1 MAKIKLLLLALLFIA
16 IPKGL
21 YAYTNGQIVNIN
33 HMNYKVMS
41 IDLRKL
47 AFLNADNTVV
57 GHLEIPGIVKDGQ
70 GTTFTVTRVSFVGG
84 YTCEKITSVKLP
96 ETVTDLDVGVFSG
109 ASLESITL
117 SKNVQNIA
125 ENANTQVK
133 KVPKYIVPSDNPY
146 FKSDDKGALYSK
158 DGKTLRFVPSSI
170 PLDNGA
176 YTVNSSV
183 EKITKSCFTLI
194 NGLKKINLPPNL
206 QEVSVGY
213 PSIAPI
219 KTLGEFAMPT
229 VGTTPYKIIE
239 GVLCK
244 DNELVFYPRAKPVVD
259 YKVPDGITS
268 LATFS
273 IAYPRDMEKIDL
285 NQVTTMA
292 KSSLLAAYKL
302 TEVTLPKDLKKY
314 NPTTKTGME
323 PGCIGSCSK
332 LAKYIVPAENKDF
345 EDVDGVVYSKPNKEV
360 LYLYPAGKSG
370 DTYNILPGTKVIE
383 ALAFWSAQKLTS
395 MTFPQGLDSIKD
407 EAFRQ
412 LPLLENVTFVEP
424 SNITHLGKAVFRAC
438 SKLKEVTLPSQV
450 TSLDM
455 PFADCANLETI
466 NVPNGSQ
473 LKVLHSNSFSSNKK
487 LKQFNF
493 KGTCQLE
500 EIESDAFAYLPKLE
514 SFTFPKTVKTIKTN
528 AFRGCSGMKTA
539 EFPSD
544 ADIEVIGQGAFADCG
559 LTKFTVPK
567 NVTKIDREAFN
578 KCTALTVV
586 DISEKTTDI
595 SPEAFKG
602 CSKLIALNV
611 SRKHTVYSSVDGYL
625 LSKDKKTLA
634 IFPPGKANDRFTLL
648 PPSIK
653 KIGDYAFYD
662 CKELK
667 NVVIPNLVESIGERS
682 FGLCSNLHTI
692 TFLCDNKID
701 PTKINQLQSK
711 RSFDDG
717 KEAPNLMEK
726 IDIHV
731 RKEKLLDYQNDNFY
745 KKFKS
750 INPSFVNGTEEY
762 IAVSDGAVDM
772 LKTTREDETF
782 VFPAKVTH
790 NSKNY
795 VVSLVG
801 DYAFNGVSNKM
812 KEVVVTKDVKYVGA
826 KAFMTD
832 KEQKTS
838 TIQSVFFIESNPTKE
853 MLSTTRFDL
862 DDTGNN
868 YNEFATTTNI
878 YVKKTA
884 LSTYQ
889 TEWGKTVYKKETDK
903 EEKSP
908 LDFTS
913 QLKYQIPGVTI
924 KNKYSTFAREFDV
937 DFGIYNKEKGNSKV
951 AAFVAK
957 ISDVKPGSG
966 DYGNSNYFVKMSSVD
981 VNGGYSNSYDYVPA
995 NTGVL
1000 LKVLDKEA
1008 TSDDFYYAIGEKDD
1022 QVYSVSNNIMT
1033 GVIVNSKSVSA
1044 SATDPVYL
1052 IQGGIFKKAVS
1063 TINPF
1068 PIHKAYA
1075 KIEGVPAGAKLT
1087 LVFAGDDG
1095 TTGIRMVDST
1105 KTDDDSYYNL
1115 NGQRVINPQHG
1126 VFIRRGRK
1134 VIIK

>member
-1 MAKIKLLLLALLFIA
+1 MAKIKLLLLALLFMA
-16 IPKGL
+16 IPEGL

-133 KVPKYIVPSDNPY
+133 KVPKYIVPSNNPY

-219 KTLGEFAMPT
+219 ESLEEFAMPT

-268 LATFS
+268 LANFS
-273 IAYPRDMEKIDL
+273 IAYPKDMEKINL

-302 TEVTLPKDLKKY
+302 TEVTLPKHLKKY

-323 PGCIGSCSK
+323 PGSIGSCSK
-332 LAKYIVPAENKDF
+332 LTKYIVPADNTDF
-345 EDVDGVVYSKPNKEV
+345 EAVDGVVYSKPKKDV

-370 DTYNILPGTKVIE
+370 DTYNILPETKVIE
-383 ALAFWSAQKLTS
+383 ALAFWSVQHLKT
-395 MTFPQGLDSIKD
+395 MTFPAELDSIKD

-412 LPLLENVTFVEP
+412 LPKLEKVIFTEP
-424 SNITHLGKAVFRAC
+424 SNIKHLGKAVFRAC
-438 SKLKEVTLPSQV
+438 SKLTEITLPSKI

-466 NVPNGSQ
+466 NVPNGSL

-750 INPSFVNGTEEY
+750 INPSFVNGTEKY

>member
-33 HMNYKVMS
+33 HMNYKVLS
-41 IDLRKL
+41 TAERRL
-47 AFLNADNTVV
+47 AFLNADNTIV
-57 GHLEIPGIVKDGQ
+57 GHLAIPGIVKDGL
-70 GTTFTVTRVSFVGG
+70 GTTFTVTRVSFIGR
-84 YTCEKITSVKLP
+84 YTCENITSVELP

-170 PLDNGA
+170 PLVNGA

-206 QEVSVGY
+206 KEVSVGY

-219 KTLGEFAMPT
+219 ESLEEFAMPT
-229 VGTTPYKIIE
+229 VGTTPYSIKD

-244 DNELVFYPRAKPVVD
+244 GNELVFYPRAKPVVD

-268 LATFS
+268 LANFS

-302 TEVTLPKDLKKY
+302 TEVTLPKHLKKY

-323 PGCIGSCSK
+323 PGSIGSCSK
-332 LAKYIVPAENKDF
+332 LTKYIVPADNTDF
-345 EDVDGVVYSKPNKEV
+345 EAVDGVVYSKPKKDV

-370 DTYNILPGTKVIE
+370 NTYNILPETKVIE
-383 ALAFWSAQKLTS
+383 ALAFWSVQHLKT
-395 MTFPQGLDSIKD
+395 MTFPAGLDSIKD

-412 LPLLENVTFVEP
+412 LPKLEKVIFTEP
-424 SNITHLGKAVFRAC
+424 SNIKHLGKAVFRAC
-438 SKLKEVTLPSQV
+438 SKLTEVTLPSKI

-473 LKVLHSNSFSSNKK
+473 LKTLHSNSFSSNKK
-487 LKQFNF
+487 LKHFNF
-493 KGTCQLE
+493 KGSCQLE
-500 EIESDAFAYLPKLE
+500 EIESDAFAYLKNLE

-611 SRKHTVYSSVDGYL
+611 SRKHSVYSSVDGYL
-625 LSKDKKTLA
+625 LSKNKETLK

-653 KIGDYAFYD
+653 KIGDYAFFD

-667 NVVIPNLVESIGERS
+667 NVVIPNLVESIGKRS
-682 FGLCSNLHTI
+682 FGLCSNLNTI
-692 TFLCDNKID
+692 TFLCDNKIN
-701 PTKINQLQSK
+701 PANINQLTSE

-717 KEAPNLMEK
+717 VEASNLMQK

-782 VFPAKVTH
+782 VFPEKVTH
-790 NSKNY
+790 KGKDY
-795 VVSLVG
+795 VVSLIG
-801 DYAFNGVSNKM
+801 DYAFNGVSNKV

-832 KEQKTS
+832 KEHEKS

-868 YNEFATTTNI
+868 YNEFATTTDI

-884 LSTYQ
+884 LPTYQ
-889 TEWGKTVYKKETDK
+889 TEWGKTVYKKETDT

-937 DFGIYNKEKGNSKV
+937 DFGVYNTEKGNSKV

-1008 TSDDFYYAIGEKDD
+1008 TSNDFYYAIGEKDD
-1022 QVYSVSNNIMT
+1022 RVYSVSNNIMT

-1044 SATDPVYL
+1044 SAADPVYL
-1052 IQGGIFKKAVS
+1052 IQGGIFRKAVS

-1075 KIEGVPAGAKLT
+1075 KIAGVPAGAKLT

-1095 TTGIRMVDST
+1095 TTGITTVDAT
-1105 KTDDDSYYNL
+1105 KTGDDSYYNL

-1126 VFIRRGRK
+1126 IFIRRGRK

>member
-1 MAKIKLLLLALLFIA
+1 M
-16 IPKGL
+16 
-21 YAYTNGQIVNIN
+21 
-33 HMNYKVMS
+33 
-41 IDLRKL
+41 
-47 AFLNADNTVV
+47 
-57 GHLEIPGIVKDGQ
+57 
-70 GTTFTVTRVSFVGG
+70 
-84 YTCEKITSVKLP
+84 
-96 ETVTDLDVGVFSG
+96 
-109 ASLESITL
+109 
-117 SKNVQNIA
+117 
-125 ENANTQVK
+125 
-133 KVPKYIVPSDNPY
+133 
-146 FKSDDKGALYSK
+146 
-158 DGKTLRFVPSSI
+158 
-170 PLDNGA
+170 
-176 YTVNSSV
+176 
-183 EKITKSCFTLI
+183 
-194 NGLKKINLPPNL
+194 
-206 QEVSVGY
+206 
-213 PSIAPI
+213 
-219 KTLGEFAMPT
+219 
-229 VGTTPYKIIE
+229 
-239 GVLCK
+239 
-244 DNELVFYPRAKPVVD
+244 
-259 YKVPDGITS
+259 
-268 LATFS
+268 
-273 IAYPRDMEKIDL
+273 
-285 NQVTTMA
+285 
-292 KSSLLAAYKL
+292 
-302 TEVTLPKDLKKY
+302 
-314 NPTTKTGME
+314 
-323 PGCIGSCSK
+323 
-332 LAKYIVPAENKDF
+332 
-345 EDVDGVVYSKPNKEV
+345 
-360 LYLYPAGKSG
+360 
-370 DTYNILPGTKVIE
+370 
-383 ALAFWSAQKLTS
+383 
-395 MTFPQGLDSIKD
+395 
-407 EAFRQ
+407 
-412 LPLLENVTFVEP
+412 
-424 SNITHLGKAVFRAC
+424 
-438 SKLKEVTLPSQV
+438 
-450 TSLDM
+450 
-455 PFADCANLETI
+455 
-466 NVPNGSQ
+466 
-473 LKVLHSNSFSSNKK
+473 
-487 LKQFNF
+487 
-493 KGTCQLE
+493 
-500 EIESDAFAYLPKLE
+500 
-514 SFTFPKTVKTIKTN
+514 
-528 AFRGCSGMKTA
+528 
-539 EFPSD
+539 
-544 ADIEVIGQGAFADCG
+544 
-559 LTKFTVPK
+559 
-567 NVTKIDREAFN
+567 
-578 KCTALTVV
+578 
-586 DISEKTTDI
+586 
-595 SPEAFKG
+595 
-602 CSKLIALNV
+602 
-611 SRKHTVYSSVDGYL
+611 
-625 LSKDKKTLA
+625 A

-648 PPSIK
+648 PPSIT
-653 KIGDYAFYD
+653 KIGDYAFFE

-667 NVVIPNLVESIGERS
+667 NVVIPNLVEAIGERS

-701 PTKINQLQSK
+701 PTKINQLKNK

-717 KEAPNLMEK
+717 KEAPNLMNK

-731 RKEKLLDYQNDNFY
+731 RKDKLSDYTGDAFY
-745 KKFKS
+745 QMFKTIS
-750 INPSFVNGTEEY
+750 PSFIDGTEEY
-762 IAVSDGAVDM
+762 IAVSDMAVDM
-772 LKTTREDETF
+772 LKTTSTDETF

-832 KEQKTS
+832 KEHKTS

-868 YNEFATTTNI
+868 YNEFATTTDI

-884 LSTYQ
+884 LPTYQ

-1008 TSDDFYYAIGEKDD
+1008 TSNDFYYAIGEKDD

-1044 SATDPVYL
+1044 STANPVYL
-1052 IQGGIFKKAVS
+1052 IQGGIFRKAVS

-1075 KIEGVPAGAKLT
+1075 KIAGVPAGAKLT

-1095 TTGIRMVDST
+1095 TTGITTVDAI
-1105 KTDDDSYYNL
+1105 KTGDDSYYNL

>member
-1 MAKIKLLLLALLFIA
+1 MAKIKLLLLALLFMA
-16 IPKGL
+16 IPEGL

-133 KVPKYIVPSDNPY
+133 KVPKYIVPSNNPY

-219 KTLGEFAMPT
+219 ESLEEFAMPT

-268 LATFS
+268 LANFS
-273 IAYPRDMEKIDL
+273 IAYPKDMEKINL

-302 TEVTLPKDLKKY
+302 TEVTLPKHLKKY

-323 PGCIGSCSK
+323 PGSIGSCSK
-332 LAKYIVPAENKDF
+332 LTKYIVPADNTDF
-345 EDVDGVVYSKPNKEV
+345 EAVDGVVYSKPKKEV

-370 DTYNILPGTKVIE
+370 DTYNILPETKVIE
-383 ALAFWSAQKLTS
+383 ALAFWSVQHLKT
-395 MTFPQGLDSIKD
+395 MTFPAELDSIKD

-412 LPLLENVTFVEP
+412 LPKLEKVIFTEP
-424 SNITHLGKAVFRAC
+424 SNIKHLGKAVFRAC
-438 SKLKEVTLPSQV
+438 SKLTEITLPSKI

-466 NVPNGSQ
+466 NVPNGSL

-648 PPSIK
+648 PPSIT
-653 KIGDYAFYD
+653 KIGDYAFFA

-731 RKEKLLDYQNDNFY
+731 RKEKISDYQNDNFY

-782 VFPAKVTH
+782 VFPEKVTH
-790 NSKNY
+790 NGKDY
-795 VVSLVG
+795 VVSLIG
-801 DYAFNGVSNKM
+801 DYAFNGVSNKV

-832 KEQKTS
+832 KEHKTS

-868 YNEFATTTNI
+868 YNEFATTTDI

-884 LSTYQ
+884 LPTYQ

-937 DFGIYNKEKGNSKV
+937 DFGVYNTEKGNSKV

-1008 TSDDFYYAIGEKDD
+1008 TSNDFYYAIGEKDD
-1022 QVYSVSNNIMT
+1022 QVYSVNNNIMT
-1033 GVIVNSKSVSA
+1033 GVIVNSKSVLA
-1044 SATDPVYL
+1044 SAADPVYL
-1052 IQGGIFKKAVS
+1052 IQGGIFRKAVS

-1075 KIEGVPAGAKLT
+1075 KIAGVPAGAKLT
-1087 LVFAGDDG
+1087 LVFAGDDN
-1095 TTGIRMVDST
+1095 TTGITTVDAT
-1105 KTDDDSYYNL
+1105 KTGDDSYYNL

>member
-1 MAKIKLLLLALLFIA
+1 
-16 IPKGL
+16 
-21 YAYTNGQIVNIN
+21 
-33 HMNYKVMS
+33 
-41 IDLRKL
+41 
-47 AFLNADNTVV
+47 
-57 GHLEIPGIVKDGQ
+57 
-70 GTTFTVTRVSFVGG
+70 
-84 YTCEKITSVKLP
+84 
-96 ETVTDLDVGVFSG
+96 
-109 ASLESITL
+109 
-117 SKNVQNIA
+117 
-125 ENANTQVK
+125 
-133 KVPKYIVPSDNPY
+133 
-146 FKSDDKGALYSK
+146 
-158 DGKTLRFVPSSI
+158 
-170 PLDNGA
+170 
-176 YTVNSSV
+176 
-183 EKITKSCFTLI
+183 
-194 NGLKKINLPPNL
+194 
-206 QEVSVGY
+206 
-213 PSIAPI
+213 
-219 KTLGEFAMPT
+219 
-229 VGTTPYKIIE
+229 
-239 GVLCK
+239 
-244 DNELVFYPRAKPVVD
+244 
-259 YKVPDGITS
+259 
-268 LATFS
+268 
-273 IAYPRDMEKIDL
+273 
-285 NQVTTMA
+285 
-292 KSSLLAAYKL
+292 
-302 TEVTLPKDLKKY
+302 
-314 NPTTKTGME
+314 
-323 PGCIGSCSK
+323 
-332 LAKYIVPAENKDF
+332 
-345 EDVDGVVYSKPNKEV
+345 
-360 LYLYPAGKSG
+360 
-370 DTYNILPGTKVIE
+370 
-383 ALAFWSAQKLTS
+383 
-395 MTFPQGLDSIKD
+395 
-407 EAFRQ
+407 
-412 LPLLENVTFVEP
+412 
-424 SNITHLGKAVFRAC
+424 
-438 SKLKEVTLPSQV
+438 
-450 TSLDM
+450 
-455 PFADCANLETI
+455 
-466 NVPNGSQ
+466 
-473 LKVLHSNSFSSNKK
+473 
-487 LKQFNF
+487 
-493 KGTCQLE
+493 
-500 EIESDAFAYLPKLE
+500 
-514 SFTFPKTVKTIKTN
+514 
-528 AFRGCSGMKTA
+528 
-539 EFPSD
+539 
-544 ADIEVIGQGAFADCG
+544 
-559 LTKFTVPK
+559 
-567 NVTKIDREAFN
+567 
-578 KCTALTVV
+578 
-586 DISEKTTDI
+586 
-595 SPEAFKG
+595 
-602 CSKLIALNV
+602 
-611 SRKHTVYSSVDGYL
+611 
-625 LSKDKKTLA
+625 
-634 IFPPGKANDRFTLL
+634 
-648 PPSIK
+648 
-653 KIGDYAFYD
+653 
-662 CKELK
+662 
-667 NVVIPNLVESIGERS
+667 
-682 FGLCSNLHTI
+682 
-692 TFLCDNKID
+692 
-701 PTKINQLQSK
+701 
-711 RSFDDG
+711 
-717 KEAPNLMEK
+717 MEK

-801 DYAFNGVSNKM
+801 DYAFNGVSNKV

-832 KEQKTS
+832 KEHKTS

-868 YNEFATTTNI
+868 YNEFATTTKI

-937 DFGIYNKEKGNSKV
+937 DFGVYNTEKGNSKV